1 MLVMK
6 FGGSSLANAE
16 RIKNVGEIIKKNI
29 NHKPVIV
36 VSAVGGVTDLLIELS
51 KEAIIGKKQKILLND
66 ILHKHYE
73 IINLLKINKNIIDK
87 EVKLLSDL
95 TYGVSLLKEMN
106 QGIADNFVSFGERF
120 SARIVASYLKSLGI
134 NSEAKDAFDIGIII
148 NKESKFEVS
157 KDKYHEIKEHIS
169 KTNHVL
175 VITGFIAKDTKGKI
189 TTLGR
194 GGSDYT
200 ATIIGAAINAEEV
213 QIWTDVDG
221 IMTADPKLV
230 KNPKKLDSV
239 SFEEASEIAFLGA
252 KVLHPKTIL
261 PAIEKNIPVRI
272 LNTFNPKNLGTVVS
286 NNIIK
291 EPRVSSITYKK
302 SIKVIN
308 ISTPRMLESKGFLRR
323 IFEVFDINNISV
335 DMVSTS
341 EINISVTIDNLKNQR
356 IDKAESELKEIGKV
370 DIKENRA
377 IISVVGNKMIHVPNV
392 MGIIFSALNNIDV
405 EMISSSMSE
414 INQSF
419 VIKEEQLEEAVKRLH
434 KAFFGV

>member
-1 MLVMK
+1 
-6 FGGSSLANAE
+6 
-16 RIKNVGEIIKKNI
+16 
-29 NHKPVIV
+29 
-36 VSAVGGVTDLLIELS
+36 
-51 KEAIIGKKQKILLND
+51 
-66 ILHKHYE
+66 
-73 IINLLKINKNIIDK
+73 
-87 EVKLLSDL
+87 
-95 TYGVSLLKEMN
+95 MN

-120 SARIVASYLKSLGI
+120 SARIVANYLKSLGI

-157 KDKYHEIKEHIS
+157 KDKYPEIKEHIS
-169 KTNHVL
+169 KINSVL

-200 ATIIGAAINAEEV
+200 ATILGAAINAEEV

-239 SFEEASEIAFLGA
+239 SFEEASEIASLGA

-261 PAIEKNIPVRI
+261 PAVEKNIPVRI

-286 NNIIK
+286 NNTIK

-356 IDKAESELKEIGKV
+356 IDKAESELKEIGKI

-377 IISVVGNKMIHVPNV
+377 IISVVGNKMSHVPNV
-392 MGIIFSALNNIDV
+392 MSIIFSALNNIDV

-434 KAFFGV
+434 KVFFGV